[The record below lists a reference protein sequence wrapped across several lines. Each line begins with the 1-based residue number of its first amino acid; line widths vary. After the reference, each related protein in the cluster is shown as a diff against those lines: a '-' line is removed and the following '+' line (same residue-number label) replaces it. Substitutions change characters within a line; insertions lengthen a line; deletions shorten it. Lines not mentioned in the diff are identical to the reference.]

1 MSEPIEPTL
10 GINSWLED
18 ELYQNYLHD
27 KKNVDD
33 TWKRVFETNGSS
45 VAPKAVNGGNGHA
58 APPAQARVAAVP
70 AAPAIAPGPAEE
82 IQPLRGVAAK
92 IVENMTQSLTVPTAT
107 SQRVLP
113 VKMLELKRT
122 QMNDTRAAA
131 GLGKISYTHIIS
143 WAIVR
148 SVAAMPNL
156 NNAFTQ
162 INGDPAKLIRKEVNI
177 GLAVDVKG
185 KDGGSSLVVPSI
197 KNAAVM
203 NFSQYVN
210 AFDDIVAR
218 ARNGKLQ
225 MPDFQGTTISLTNP
239 GTVGTVGSV
248 PRLMAG
254 QGAIIATGAMDYP
267 AEYRTVSDAT
277 KAQLG
282 LSKVMT
288 VTCTYDHRIIQ
299 GAESGRFLGKLE
311 ALLNGEEEFYENI
324 FRDLG
329 VKAEVVPA
337 PPVVAPAVGA
347 SAAAPAAGAAISRAD
362 ALKESAAAFL
372 MDAYRVRGHLV
383 ADLDPLGSRRDPQT
397 DLDPANYGLT
407 GADLDRPLAS
417 QGGMTLRSLIA
428 ELRQTYCEK
437 IAVQY
442 TYLQFSDQVDWLRH
456 RMESTLNNEPLEQ
469 ATRVRILD
477 RLIEAEEFE
486 HFIQR
491 RFIGKK
497 RFSIEG
503 GEAAIAVLD
512 EILERSG
519 ANGVKDIELGMAH
532 RGRLSVLATIV
543 GKPLAQVF
551 SDFEEAPDASA
562 NLYGSGDVKYHLGA
576 SAVRKTTEGKE
587 VRISMAFNPSHL
599 EAVDPVVEGLVRARQ
614 DRSGDKE
621 RSRILPILIHGDA
634 AFAGQGVVAETLNLS
649 LLEGYATG
657 GTIHLIINNQI
668 GFTTNPEDGRSGTYS
683 SDIARCIQA
692 PIFHVN
698 GDDPE
703 AVVRV
708 TRLAFDFRQQFKRDV
723 VIDLICYRRLGH
735 NEGDDPSYTQ
745 PVMYKKIA
753 KHPSVIALY
762 ADRLTQERVLD
773 QTAVDAMKK
782 KFVAGMTEAYNIAKL
797 NAESYE
803 LQDVQG
809 PPAEI
814 VKSDTAI
821 SPELASQLVH
831 GITTFPSGFH
841 VHPKLE
847 KSTIEPRRQI
857 AEGGPIDYGSGE
869 ALAFASLVSEGTP
882 VRLSGQDVGRGTFSH
897 RHAAYYDFDNG
908 RKYVP
913 LQHIAPNQA
922 PFEVWDSSLSEY
934 AVMGFEFGFSLADP
948 NTLVLWEGQFGDF
961 VNGAQIILD
970 QFLSSAETKWGQPS
984 GLVLLLPHGYEG
996 QGPEHSSARIER
1008 FLQLCAENNMQVA
1021 NCTTPAQYFHILRR
1035 QMRGPDGKPIRKPLI
1050 LFTPKSL
1057 LRSPKAVSRL
1067 EDLTSGS
1074 FQEVIPDPVPA
1085 ANVKRV
1091 LLCSGKVYYDL
1102 VDGREK
1108 RSANHVAIVRVEQM
1122 YPFPQGKLQEILGQY
1137 GSATEVY
1144 WVQEE
1149 SRNMG
1154 PWRFIHENLQP
1165 LLDPTKRILRYA
1177 GRPESASPAAGTVKR
1192 HEQEQAQ
1199 VVDDAFTATPV
1210 TRKPRRV
1217 RLVRKPRK

>member
-1 MSEPIEPTL
+1 MSEPTEPSF
-10 GINSWLED
+10 GINSWLEE

-33 TWKRVFETNGSS
+33 TWKRVFETNGSA
-45 VAPKAVNGGNGHA
+45 VAPKVPVNGANGHPPVA
-58 APPAQARVAAVP
+58 TAPPP
-70 AAPAIAPGPAEE
+70 AATIPSEE

-113 VKMLELKRT
+113 VKTLELKRAH
-122 QMNDTRAAA
+122 MNDARAAA
-131 GLGKISYTHIIS
+131 ALGKVSYTHLIS

-148 SVAAMPNL
+148 AVAEIPNL
-156 NNAFTQ
+156 NNAFAEQ
-162 INGDPAKLIRKEVNI
+162 NGGPAKLIRKEVNI
-177 GLAVDVKG
+177 GIAVDVKG
-185 KDGGSSLVVPSI
+185 KDGGSSLMVPNI
-197 KNAAVM
+197 KNAAAM
-203 NFSQYVN
+203 NFAQYLN
-210 AFDDIVAR
+210 AFDDVVAR

-239 GTVGTVGSV
+239 GTVGTVASV

-267 AEYRTVSDAT
+267 AEYRTVSEAS
-277 KAQLG
+277 KSQLG

-299 GAESGRFLGKLE
+299 GAESGRFLGRLE
-311 ALLNGEEEFYENI
+311 ALLSGEDRFYDDILE
-324 FRDLG
+324 DLG
-329 VKAEVVPA
+329 LPVEVTLPSA
-337 PPVVAPAVGA
+337 
-347 SAAAPAAGAAISRAD
+347 AAAPAVRPAMPATGTAISKAD

-383 ADLDPLGSRRDPQT
+383 ADLDPLGSKRDPQP

-407 GADLDRPLAS
+407 DDDLDLPLAS

-428 ELRQTYCEK
+428 ELRKTYCEK
-437 IAVQY
+437 VAVQY

-456 RMESTLNNEPLEQ
+456 RMEATLNHEPLDK

-477 RLIEAEEFE
+477 HLIEAEEFE
-486 HFIQR
+486 HFIHR
-491 RFIGKK
+491 RFLGKK

-503 GEAAIAVLD
+503 GESSITALD
-512 EILERSG
+512 EILERGG
-519 ANGVKDIELGMAH
+519 ANGVTDIELGMAH
-532 RGRLSVLATIV
+532 RGRLSILATIV
-543 GKPLAQVF
+543 GKPLAQVI

-562 NLYGSGDVKYHLGA
+562 NMYGSGDVKYHLGA
-576 SAVRKTTEGKE
+576 SCVRTTTQGKP
-587 VRISMAFNPSHL
+587 VTISMAFNPSHL
-599 EAVDPVVEGLVRARQ
+599 EAVDPVVEGIVRAQQ
-614 DRSGDKE
+614 DRRGDKE
-621 RSRILPILIHGDA
+621 RSQILPILIHGDA

-668 GFTTNPEDGRSGTYS
+668 GFTTNPSDERSGTYS

-708 TRLAFDFRQQFKRDV
+708 ARLAFDFRQQFKRDV
-723 VIDLICYRRLGH
+723 VIDLVCYRRLGH
-735 NEGDDPSYTQ
+735 NETDDPTITQ
-745 PVMYKKIA
+745 PVMYKQIA
-753 KHPSVIALY
+753 KHPSVITLY
-762 ADRLTQERVLD
+762 SGRLIQEDVLSKAD
-773 QTAVDAMKK
+773 VDEKK
-782 KFVAGMTEAYNIAKL
+782 KNFVARMTEAYNLAKQ

-803 LQDVQG
+803 LQEVQG
-809 PPAEI
+809 VPLEI
-814 VKSDTAI
+814 IKTDTAI
-821 SPELASQLVH
+821 ASALAEQVVQGL
-831 GITTFPSGFH
+831 TTFPAGFH
-841 VHPKLE
+841 LHPKMVSL
-847 KSTIEPRRQI
+847 IEQRKKILAGEPFQW
-857 AEGGPIDYGSGE
+857 AEGEAMAFGS
-869 ALAFASLVSEGTP
+869 LAAEGTP
-882 VRLSGQDVGRGTFSH
+882 VRLSGQDSGRGTFSQ
-897 RHAAYYDFDNG
+897 RHATFYDYEDG
-908 RKYVP
+908 HKYVP
-913 LQHIAPNQA
+913 LQHIAANQA
-922 PFEVWDSSLSEY
+922 PFEVWDSFLSEY

-1050 LFTPKSL
+1050 VFTPKSM
-1057 LRSPKAVSRL
+1057 LRNQKVVSRL
-1067 EDLTSGS
+1067 EDLTSGY
-1074 FQEVIPDPVPA
+1074 FQVVIPDPAPA
-1085 ANVKRV
+1085 ANIKRI

-1102 VDGREK
+1102 AEGREK
-1108 RSANHVAIVRVEQM
+1108 RAANHVAILRLEQL
-1122 YPFPQGKLQEILGQY
+1122 YPFPQNKLQELLAQY

-1149 SRNMG
+1149 PRNMG
-1154 PWRFIHENLQP
+1154 PWRFVQENLQP
-1165 LLDPTKRILRYA
+1165 LLDPTKRVLGYA
-1177 GRPESASPAAGTVKR
+1177 GRPESASPAAGTTKR

-1199 VVDDAFTATPV
+1199 VVDDAFAAAAV
-1210 TRKPRRV
+1210 TRKPGRV
-1217 RLVRKPRK
+1217 KLVKKPKK